1 MLLYLTKPWLQ
12 VNKSWWKLVVYDN
25 EEKQEKIIPIA
36 VIDAI
41 VVFARV
47 QLTTDVLTAC
57 LREKIPVFF
66 IVWNGKYLGKLD
78 SLEVKNVE
86 LLYKHI
92 WCTLNKDCSLKYS
105 KIFIKS
111 KIYNSKIML
120 KRWQKWSWK
129 VVDIDETIKSLNYYL
144 IEIDRVDNLD
154 SLRGY
159 EWSASKI
166 YFMKW
171 AEFLPSNYIWAWRNK
186 RPPIDP
192 LNALLS
198 LWYTLLAQ
206 LVHMYIEILW
216 LDPQIGFMHQPKDL
230 RSLLVL
236 DIMEMFRSWIV
247 DDLVLKILRNN
258 YITKDDFII
267 DRHSQTPVLL
277 TEEGLRKFIWKFY
290 KEVFKKEEQEDVMFG
305 ENWIKLKHIEK
316 TLEDFKK
323 SLIEF
328 EYSYTWFKL
337 K

>member
-1 MLLYLTKPWLQ
+1 MLLYLVKNWTQ
-12 VNKSWWKLVVYDN
+12 VNKSWWKLIIYDN
-25 EEKQEKIIPIA
+25 TEKQEKIVPIWL
-36 VIDAI
+36 VDAI

-66 IVWNGKYLGKLD
+66 VVWNGKYLGKLD

-92 WCTLNKDCSLKYS
+92 WCALNENCSLKYS

-111 KIYNSKIML
+111 KIHNSKIML

-129 VVDIDETIKSLNYYL
+129 VVSVDETIKSLDYY
-144 IEIDRVDNLD
+144 IMEIDRVDNLD
-154 SLRGY
+154 SLRWY

-171 AEFLPSNYIWAWRNK
+171 AEFLPANYIWAGRNK
-186 RPPIDP
+186 RPPRDP

-198 LWYTLLAQ
+198 LGYTLLAQ
-206 LVHMYIEILW
+206 LVHMYIEILG

-236 DIMEMFRSWIV
+236 DMMEMYRSWMV
-247 DDLVLKILRNN
+247 DDLVLKVLRNN
-258 YITKDDFII
+258 DITKDDFII

-277 TEEGLRKFIWKFY
+277 TEDGLRRFVWKFY
-290 KEVFKKEEQEDVMFG
+290 KEVFKKSDDDIIAEWDD
-305 ENWIKLKHIEK
+305 WIKLKHMEK
-316 TLEDFKK
+316 TLEEFKK
-323 SLIEF
+323 SLVNDEF
-328 EYSYTWFKL
+328 KYTWFKL

>member
-1 MLLYLTKPWLQ
+1 MLLYLVKNWTQ
-12 VNKSWWKLVVYDN
+12 VNKSWWKLIIYDN
-25 EEKQEKIIPIA
+25 TEKQEKIVPIWL
-36 VIDAI
+36 VDAI

-66 IVWNGKYLGKLD
+66 VVWNGKYLGKLD

-92 WCTLNKDCSLKYS
+92 WCALNENCSLKYS

-111 KIYNSKIML
+111 KIHNSKIML

-129 VVDIDETIKSLNYYL
+129 VVSVDETIKSLDYY
-144 IEIDRVDNLD
+144 IMEIDRVDNLD
-154 SLRGY
+154 SLRWY

-171 AEFLPSNYIWAWRNK
+171 AEFLPANYIWAGRNK
-186 RPPIDP
+186 RPPRDP

-198 LWYTLLAQ
+198 LGYTLLAQ
-206 LVHMYIEILW
+206 LVHMYIEILG

-236 DIMEMFRSWIV
+236 DMMEMYRSWMV
-247 DDLVLKILRNN
+247 DDLVLKVLRNN
-258 YITKDDFII
+258 DITKDDFMI

-277 TEEGLRKFIWKFY
+277 TEDGLRRFVWKFY
-290 KEVFKKEEQEDVMFG
+290 KEVFKKSDDDIIAEWDD
-305 ENWIKLKHIEK
+305 WIKLKHMEK
-316 TLEDFKK
+316 TLEEFKK
-323 SLIEF
+323 SLVNDEF
-328 EYSYTWFKL
+328 KYTWFKL

>member
-12 VNKSWWKLVVYDN
+12 VNKSWWKLVVFDN

-41 VVFARV
+41 VVFSRI
-47 QLTTDVLTAC
+47 QLTTDVLTTC

-66 IVWNGKYLGKLD
+66 IVWNGKYLWKLD
-78 SLEVKNVE
+78 SLEPRNVE
-86 LLYKHI
+86 LLYKQI
-92 WCTLNKDCSLKYS
+92 GCALDESCCLKYS

-111 KIYNSKIML
+111 KIHNSKVML

-129 VVDIDETIKSLNYYL
+129 VVDVEETIKSLDYYL
-144 IEIDRVDNLD
+144 KQIDKVDNLE

-159 EWSASKI
+159 EGSASRI

-171 AEFLPSNYIWAWRNK
+171 AEFAPAGYVWAGRNK
-186 RPPIDP
+186 RPPRDP

-198 LWYTLLAQ
+198 LGYTLLAQ
-206 LVHMYIEILW
+206 LIHMYLEILSIE
-216 LDPQIGFMHQPKDL
+216 PQIGFMHQPKDL

-236 DIMEMFRSWIV
+236 DMMEMFRAWIV
-247 DDLVLKILRNN
+247 DDLVLKVLRNN
-258 YITKDDFII
+258 DITKDDFII

-323 SLIEF
+323 SLVDSEF
-328 EYSYTWFKL
+328 NYTWFKL